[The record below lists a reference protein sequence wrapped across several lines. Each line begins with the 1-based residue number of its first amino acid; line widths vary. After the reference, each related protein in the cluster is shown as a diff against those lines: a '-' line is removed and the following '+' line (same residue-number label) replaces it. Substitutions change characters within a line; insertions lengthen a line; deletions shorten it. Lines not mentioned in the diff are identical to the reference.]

1 MERRTTKVAVGLPV
15 SSQSFV
21 KSLADNSIGYREMQG
36 FLPKFDSKNRR
47 MFIRNGFRLHN
58 QVWRY
63 WLGSAAV
70 ILISVIG
77 TIPFE
82 FALRQRFA
90 ETGEP
95 VVKSNML
102 SYLDPNVTLFYNL
115 LPFVFGLFGLW
126 IVIRR
131 FHGQPFRELITGR
144 PSIDWRRFFV
154 AFLLWGAISGATV
167 WISYLTAPQD
177 YVWNFRP
184 GPFAVMALISVAL
197 IPIQTSVEELI
208 FRGYLMQGF
217 ALLARNR
224 WFPLLMTSLIFGLL
238 HAFNPEIDKL
248 GSIILLYF
256 IGTGL
261 FLGIVTLM
269 DDGTELALGFHAA
282 NNLVTALLVTAD
294 WTALQTN
301 SVLKDVS
308 EPSLSGELFLPIC
321 VLLPALLLI
330 FSSIYKWSGWKEK
343 LTGKLP

>member
-1 MERRTTKVAVGLPV
+1 MVRRTTKVAVGLPV
-15 SSQSFV
+15 SSQRFV
-21 KSLADNSIGYREMQG
+21 KSIALNDREFREMHE
-36 FLPKFDSKNRR
+36 FFDYFRPLKSP
-47 MFIRNGFRLHN
+47 MFIRNGFRPHN
-58 QVWRY
+58 EVWRY
-63 WLGSAAV
+63 WLGSAAI
-70 ILISVIG
+70 ILMAVLG
-77 TIPFE
+77 ALPFK
-82 FALRQRFA
+82 FAVDSRSS
-90 ETGEP
+90 ETGEAVGP
-95 VVKSNML
+95 GNML
-102 SYLDPNVTLFYNL
+102 SYLDPNWTLFYNL
-115 LPFVFGLFGLW
+115 LPFVFGLFGIW

-131 FHGQPFRELITGR
+131 FHGQPFLELVTGR
-144 PSIDWRRFFV
+144 PAIDWRRCLLGFV
-154 AFLLWGAISGATV
+154 LWGSISGSIV
-167 WISYLTAPQD
+167 WISYLTAPED
-177 YVWNFRP
+177 FVWNFRP

-208 FRGYLMQGF
+208 FRAYLMQGF

-248 GSIILLYF
+248 GYVILLYF

-261 FLGIVTLM
+261 FLGVVTLM

-308 EPSLSGELFLPIC
+308 EPSLLRELFLPMG
-321 VLLPALLLI
+321 VLLPVLLLI
-330 FSSIYKWSGWKEK
+330 FSKLYKWSDWKEK